1 MKVLITLISLFF
13 IVNTT
18 LAQDHSENV
27 LGPSESP
34 QDVTAEC
41 LMCHEE
47 SGTEVLNSNHW
58 NWLSSTLSAKFKPYK
73 ARAEK

>member
-1 MKVLITLISLFF
+1 MKVLTPLISLFF

-27 LGPSESP
+27 SGPYESS

-47 SGTEVLNSNHW
+47 SGDRSLTLKSLELAFEHFYQPNSNQ
-58 NWLSSTLSAKFKPYK
+58 N
-73 ARAEK
+73 